1 MAGLNLRVG
10 INALQAT
17 RELRNLGRTLKG
29 VGNAASKSNKQLKGL
44 QAGVASLTA
53 TVGALGGALL
63 SVTGLLAVF
72 GAGAGVA
79 SALEFTANFS
89 RNLAEVNTLLTK
101 SGVSIDRYREQL
113 LELSTQS
120 SKTLTDLTQGLYQAI
135 SAGIPAIEGAAGAF
149 SVLEAAQRSAVA
161 GLASTE
167 VAVDATVSVMNAY
180 GKEAISVSDINDK
193 LFVAVQQGKTKFDD
207 LAKGL
212 GRVAPIAANTGVSF
226 DDLLTSF
233 VAITRAGVSPAET
246 ITGLRNLIRSIAK
259 PTKQTKD
266 QIELLNKSLGES
278 GQTIELSATKLQE
291 AGLTQT
297 LIDLAQATGGN
308 ADVLLQIFPN
318 IRAVLPGL
326 ILLGK
331 GFSDL
336 TTIQEAFKDSALA
349 SAVAFDKIDQEL
361 TETIDKLISNIGKI
375 SVQVLTNDLGS
386 LNKALLDLNDFLA
399 LDETVVRI
407 KSAFVEI
414 KNAVSV
420 LVDVVGA
427 AFRGLAFFTVFKSLG
442 LLANGASLAI
452 GALATRFGFVQAT
465 AAASATSTT
474 AASASMSRLV
484 AVVSTLSKTL
494 TTMSAALTKST
505 MATIALA
512 QAQAKQQLA
521 ALRSAAANAQQ
532 AAAARAAFIAARSL
546 ALASVNVGLASAQ
559 AIPNVNRLTVAADR
573 LGAALTRAATA
584 SRGAMAAVG
593 SALSAA
599 ALPAAVLGAQAD
611 VLSNLV
617 VRLRDGAA
625 EVSKLEQ
632 TLGRDLGLML
642 DPQNME
648 ILANS
653 IDTLTF
659 PIIKLGQAL
668 NFLGGTLGFGPLFED
683 LADVGGDTFLGNLGV
698 TGTDIGRERQFKKEQ
713 AEQAKAEKA
722 AEKKRLKDAARARK
736 FATDKELKSFDAAV
750 ESGARIDVSKLSE
763 GLGAATRDIA
773 VFVDGIGNTLE
784 DKVLEAETKLAALSV
799 FGNLRVKS
807 EEDLEKLKGAT
818 AQTINEIKDVA
829 GRVGAKTVGD
839 IVLLAENKERLA
851 NFSKSTQDQ
860 VKAVAKEVNRLGAAQ
875 DKEFAARV
883 RKGVAQARKFFNS
896 VENSE
901 KAALLTGGELA
912 KRIENNIRLN
922 TDLNGVESRAIAVR
936 TTLNVLQEKIVAAE
950 QALAKAKKETNDED
964 REQLRLQLEGLRGQE
979 EILKLET
986 LDMEVRKQQAQD
998 AKKEA
1003 DKEKQRRQAAAWR
1016 RKEASALS
1024 RLEAIRQ
1031 EALASSRKSEV
1042 DLLAL
1047 GIRKVEIE
1055 SELLK
1060 LELEKNA
1067 AKMEELKANHELERS
1082 SKNILKITSEAGS
1095 LGLGLNP
1102 ALQKF
1107 DKSIEESMK
1116 KRQSLLNQQF
1126 ANELKL
1132 LERQA
1137 RLQEKELSNEEE
1149 DRKAQF
1155 NKRVAEL
1162 KKLRLIVSRAKTS
1175 PVKNLVKTALK
1186 DAQDVFEQQA
1196 GLLGEE
1202 QEAATKELF
1211 QKYDLA
1217 GQKLNQ
1223 EQRKFQLQ
1231 RRQLLAQ
1238 ELQEITEA
1246 IIADQKKRNQ
1256 AFIKSFKDLE
1266 RRARVQSNI
1275 KFLATAEDVDVDI
1288 FLAGFQEKLKE
1299 ISPEFGV
1306 KVKVDTDKQADIQG
1320 LVSTIKSLD
1329 LDSDNLT
1336 DFVEKLNDLQKV
1348 EGDKTLKEQEER
1360 VKEFSDA
1367 LKRVRKELETER
1379 PGLGEQLEALG
1390 SEVIVVTSEVAELTD
1405 KLLQNRRQEAELKA
1419 ETDKLAKGFGGV
1431 LKKSV
1436 KDLRSEFGKLS
1447 FDISKAFTN
1456 GLSKAFTALE
1466 KFLDKSTSLV
1476 SSSAE
1481 LLTDKLRVRLRSDD
1495 FNIFGSVTGGLRDR
1509 LEGELAAA
1517 QRDLTNV
1524 GLERDEFVAK
1534 AASFAVPLTEAEL
1547 QRAASPDFKTED
1559 EAFQKK
1565 VNQAVNPSDIAKF
1578 KFFDTQAE
1586 KLRKKI
1592 GELEEDLSVGL
1603 FASFTSGVNASGLA
1617 VKQLNEEIKKL
1628 NNFDGKTINI
1638 GGLRPPDLQ
1647 KLKEQTAEA
1656 QKAFDEVNV
1665 ELARFTSKGKFTD
1678 AGKAGLGNEFRFP
1691 DNILARGTDSFDP
1704 KRFFK
1709 FSREEL
1715 KDQSGEGVVE
1725 TISALLAK
1733 RNEALDRLQ
1742 NLRADTSSVGERLQR
1757 IDSAKARRD
1766 ELVKQGSGENL
1777 TGIEGFKK
1785 SAGEFFADAL
1795 VFAKG
1800 QTQFQKEN
1808 EAALKKF
1815 DFKESFKG
1823 AASALQEAEGIGLED
1838 LLSRFGPIPEAFG
1851 KAADKIAAVFIR
1863 FPVDLLSGDLF
1874 TENFK
1879 ENFGGAIADA
1889 GIAFGEFF
1897 LVALPKA
1904 FSLSVDILKEGLLL
1918 TFEQF
1923 ISVLGKTLSPIGQAV
1938 AAPVGRLLGSL
1949 GSAVGVL
1956 ADTDAEEDRRDRKD
1970 ALELQRAT
1978 LAQLQANGA
1987 SNESIAQEQ
1996 ARLAALLATKPR
2008 ETAAERLEA
2017 EIERAVTAAKNI
2029 AKDLGPLVAQFFS
2042 SVTAALPEVIPQLA
2056 DGLISALQEFAAG
2069 FPEFFETL
2077 VTQVVDALPAII
2089 DAIIDLLPGLV
2100 LALIRAA
2107 TAIIVR
2113 LPDIVTAAIQSI
2125 VENIPLII
2133 DALVEALPDLITAI
2147 IRAVP
2152 QIWGAILKGIP
2163 QIIMAIIVGVPQI
2176 IIALIRS
2183 IPQFIRALGTGLK
2196 DLIIGPF
2203 EGFAAAID
2211 RFVSAIGDFVKGTGN
2226 FLRDVFTFG
2235 QGKQDVT
2242 TGEGAAKALG
2252 QTAAAAGTGA
2262 LIGGAVAGPVGAAVG
2277 AIVGGVGGFVSSIFH
2292 EGGNVVSGMRNKGL
2306 AAAYRAAGVQGF
2318 LNGGM
2323 VGDTLRKNF
2332 KASMSDDVPALLQ
2345 TGEAVLNRSAVAN
2358 VGGPAAIDAINSGA
2372 GIAPNLNV
2380 NVGINTNGNGLS
2392 NAAAAL
2398 LPFLISSI
2406 NVTSQSGKAK
2416 SSTGQLLG
2424 YKGVSA
2430 MPSGII

>member
-1 MAGLNLRVG
+1 MTAETAKLSAGASNV
-10 INALQAT
+10 T
-17 RELRNLGRTLKG
+17 RTLTAMSLESARLSRNLGVGLVGAAKLAQGQMLALQGQFFRTGQAITATNL
-29 VGNAASKSNKQLKGL
+29 AASRAQF
-44 QAGVASLTA
+44 A
-53 TVGALGGALL
+53 TLGGA
-63 SVTGLLAVF
+63 A
-72 GAGAGVA
+72 
-79 SALEFTANFS
+79 
-89 RNLAEVNTLLTK
+89 
-101 SGVSIDRYREQL
+101 
-113 LELSTQS
+113 
-120 SKTLTDLTQGLYQAI
+120 
-135 SAGIPAIEGAAGAF
+135 
-149 SVLEAAQRSAVA
+149 
-161 GLASTE
+161 
-167 VAVDATVSVMNAY
+167 
-180 GKEAISVSDINDK
+180 
-193 LFVAVQQGKTKFDD
+193 
-207 LAKGL
+207 
-212 GRVAPIAANTGVSF
+212 
-226 DDLLTSF
+226 
-233 VAITRAGVSPAET
+233 
-246 ITGLRNLIRSIAK
+246 
-259 PTKQTKD
+259 
-266 QIELLNKSLGES
+266 
-278 GQTIELSATKLQE
+278 
-291 AGLTQT
+291 
-297 LIDLAQATGGN
+297 
-308 ADVLLQIFPN
+308 
-318 IRAVLPGL
+318 
-326 ILLGK
+326 
-331 GFSDL
+331 
-336 TTIQEAFKDSALA
+336 
-349 SAVAFDKIDQEL
+349 
-361 TETIDKLISNIGKI
+361 
-375 SVQVLTNDLGS
+375 
-386 LNKALLDLNDFLA
+386 
-399 LDETVVRI
+399 
-407 KSAFVEI
+407 
-414 KNAVSV
+414 
-420 LVDVVGA
+420 
-427 AFRGLAFFTVFKSLG
+427 
-442 LLANGASLAI
+442 
-452 GALATRFGFVQAT
+452 
-465 AAASATSTT
+465 
-474 AASASMSRLV
+474 
-484 AVVSTLSKTL
+484 
-494 TTMSAALTKST
+494 
-505 MATIALA
+505 
-512 QAQAKQQLA
+512 
-521 ALRSAAANAQQ
+521 SAAAGGV
-532 AAAARAAFIAARSL
+532 ARF
-546 ALASVNVGLASAQ
+546 G
-559 AIPNVNRLTVAADR
+559 
-573 LGAALTRAATA
+573 G
-584 SRGAMAAVG
+584 
-593 SALSAA
+593 ALSAA
-599 ALPAAVLGAQAD
+599 AGGPIGLFLVAAFGIYKGIRAAFDSLIETGPAVARFGDAWSILRAILIGVADALARVLSVLGIVIGAAIVPLTGDTTILNNSLTLLKEGLTGLADQARKSKEEIAKLNKEAADLKENADKTAKALGFTDAAAMQKTIDELRVRIDVLERPVAKSRGTQAKDREAVESGEVLASGSVKATIGPRFDFSTDDLGGFLTGKQFEDRSAVGASLDERNATIEAVENLLRGQDEAGGALGDSLTSSIEEAKPALKAYFDTLADGSKGSLLTLEEFGSRLENQLTTKGGLSSVDAKAVVSQAQSNILMSKRENILKKIQDAEFAVEETASARADLKAKSIRLSKEAQALEERAALARRGD
-611 VLSNLV
+611 FIKAS
-617 VRLRDGAA
+617 RLEKEARIQRAA
-625 EVSKLEQ
+625 
-632 TLGRDLGLML
+632 
-642 DPQNME
+642 
-648 ILANS
+648 
-653 IDTLTF
+653 
-659 PIIKLGQAL
+659 
-668 NFLGGTLGFGPLFED
+668 
-683 LADVGGDTFLGNLGV
+683 GN
-698 TGTDIGRERQFKKEQ
+698 E
-713 AEQAKAEKA
+713 AQAKALEAQAFQATRTNDFLANQLDAQAKQKA
-722 AEKKRLKDAARARK
+722 ASADATFSELEGIEAQSTGLLSQLNLLLKKLDINLDIVDAQDAQLQKQKAAAAKARADAKAAKDKADAARAQAK
-736 FATDKELKSFDAAV
+736 IDAAR
-750 ESGARIDVSKLSE
+750 AKLE
-763 GLGAATRDIA
+763 Q
-773 VFVDGIGNTLE
+773 
-784 DKVLEAETKLAALSV
+784 
-799 FGNLRVKS
+799 LR
-807 EEDLEKLKGAT
+807 
-818 AQTINEIKDVA
+818 
-829 GRVGAKTVGD
+829 
-839 IVLLAENKERLA
+839 
-851 NFSKSTQDQ
+851 
-860 VKAVAKEVNRLGAAQ
+860 
-875 DKEFAARV
+875 
-883 RKGVAQARKFFNS
+883 
-896 VENSE
+896 
-901 KAALLTGGELA
+901 
-912 KRIENNIRLN
+912 
-922 TDLNGVESRAIAVR
+922 
-936 TTLNVLQEKIVAAE
+936 E
-950 QALAKAKKETNDED
+950 QALKSSRQSELDLLKIDVK
-964 REQLRLQLEGLRGQE
+964 RLELQKQITEG
-979 EILKLET
+979 KLE
-986 LDMEVRKQQAQD
+986 QN
-998 AKKEA
+998 
-1003 DKEKQRRQAAAWR
+1003 AA
-1016 RKEASALS
+1016 E
-1024 RLEAIRQ
+1024 RQ
-1031 EALASSRKSEV
+1031 E
-1042 DLLAL
+1042 
-1047 GIRKVEIE
+1047 
-1055 SELLK
+1055 
-1060 LELEKNA
+1060 LEFAQGLNRSAKN
-1067 AKMEELKANHELERS
+1067 L
-1082 SKNILKITSEAGS
+1082 LKITSEAGRI
-1095 LGLGLNP
+1095 GLGLNP
-1102 ALQKF
+1102 ALREF
-1107 DKSIEESMK
+1107 DAAIEESMK
-1116 KRQSLLNQQF
+1116 KRERLT
-1126 ANELKL
+1126 NENFRQELGL
-1132 LERQA
+1132 LELQAKLQAKERSNESEDRQA
-1137 RLQEKELSNEEE
+1137 QF
-1149 DRKAQF
+1149 RK
-1155 NKRVAEL
+1155 RIAEL
-1162 KKLRLIVSRAKTS
+1162 KKLRKLLKSEATS
-1175 PVKNLVKTALK
+1175 PVKALVTQALK
-1186 DAQDVFEQQA
+1186 DAQQVFSEQSNIIT
-1196 GLLGEE
+1196 EE
-1202 QEAATKELF
+1202 QRIQQTKLF
-1211 QKYDLA
+1211 QNYEAESK
-1217 GQKLNQ
+1217 KLNQ
-1223 EQRKFQLQ
+1223 QQRKFQLE
-1231 RRQLLAQ
+1231 RRQLLAL
-1238 ELQEITEA
+1238 ELKEITDA

-1306 KVKVDTDKQADIQG
+1306 KVKVNEAKQSEIQG
-1320 LVSTIKSLD
+1320 LVNTIENLD
-1329 LDSDNLT
+1329 LDSDSLN
-1336 DFVEKLNDLQKV
+1336 DFVTKLNDLQKV
-1348 EGDKTLKEQEER
+1348 ESDKTLKEQEER

-1390 SEVIVVTSEVAELTD
+1390 SEVIVVTSEVSELTD
-1405 KLLQNRRQEAELKA
+1405 KLLQNRRQQVELGAEA
-1419 ETDKLAKGFGGV
+1419 DKLAKGFGGV

-1534 AASFAVPLTEAEL
+1534 AASFAVPLTETEL

-1565 VNQAVNPSDIAKF
+1565 VNQALNPADIAKF

-1586 KLRKKI
+1586 QLRKKI
-1592 GELEEDLSVGL
+1592 VGLEEDLSVGL

-1617 VKQLNEEIKKL
+1617 VKQLNEEIEKL
-1628 NNFDGKTINI
+1628 NDFDGKTINI
-1638 GGLRPPDLQ
+1638 GGLRQADLQ
-1647 KLKEQTAEA
+1647 KLKEDTAEA
-1656 QKAFDEVNV
+1656 KKAFDEVN
-1665 ELARFTSKGKFTD
+1665 EDLAEFTLKGKFTD
-1678 AGKAGLGNEFRFP
+1678 AGREGVFNEFRFP
-1691 DNILARGTDSFDP
+1691 DNILTRGTDSFDP
-1704 KRFFK
+1704 KRFFN
-1709 FSREEL
+1709 FSPEDL

-1725 TISALLAK
+1725 RISALLAK

-1766 ELVKQGSGENL
+1766 ELVKQGAGENL

-1785 SAGEFFADAL
+1785 SAGEFFDDAL

-1863 FPVDLLSGDLF
+1863 FPVDLLSGDPF

-2318 LNGGM
+2318 RNGGM
-2323 VGDTLRKNF
+2323 VGDTHRKNF

-2358 VGGPAAIDAINSGA
+2358 VGGPAAIDAINSA
-2372 GIAPNLNV
+2372 QVLLPTNV
-2380 NVGINTNGNGLS
+2380 NVGINNGNGLS